1 MLLNRIGSAQ
11 LGVNAHGFADY
22 LGIAC
27 GIFYVVSD
35 LECLANTGTQ
45 IDPRAGVYTLLMQ
58 HPRRLLQ

>member
-11 LGVNAHGFADY
+11 LGVNAHGFAEY

-35 LECLANTGTQ
+35 LECLANAGTQ
-45 IDPRAGVYTLLMQ
+45 TDPRTGVYTC
-58 HPRRLLQ
+58 